1 MPLYIIRRVTTF
13 DTSKG
18 HLMRLSAF
26 LGLAGALGL
35 LFGLE
40 FLLIPETALA
50 QYGIP
55 TEPHNLMQAR
65 FFGST
70 LLSFGLLLWL
80 ARGAQDAAVQRALL
94 LSSAIGNLIGLVL
107 SLWSR
112 FGGLQGPLAWLSVGL
127 YGALLLG
134 SLYFLVRPGRRG

>member
-1 MPLYIIRRVTTF
+1 M
-13 DTSKG
+13 K
-18 HLMRLSAF
+18 LSAF
-26 LGLAGALGL
+26 LGLAGVLGI

-40 FLLIPETALA
+40 FLLIPDVALA
-50 QYGIP
+50 QYGVP
-55 TEPHNLMQAR
+55 TEPHNLMQSR

-70 LLSFGLLLWL
+70 LLSFGLVLWL

-94 LSSAIGNLIGLVL
+94 IASVVGNLVGLVL

-112 FGGLQGPLAWLSVGL
+112 FSGLQGILAWLSVGI

-134 SLYFLVRPGRRG
+134 SLYFLLRPGRRA